1 MSITQSTPTT
11 ARPATPATKRT
22 KILRW
27 AGGSGAAAS
36 LLAVIAIAAWPA
48 SEADKAR
55 DDGEQLGAAVS
66 QLYNAQSAD
75 EVDAALT
82 EVQSAASDTRDHAG
96 DQVAE
101 RVGDAQD
108 ALSRAADGFVGTQT
122 STDAFEVDLYQ
133 AELNEAVDDLDHQA
147 NDVADD
153 APEVRSA
160 FWDGYETGFSS
171 NS

>member
-1 MSITQSTPTT
+1 MSIAHGTTTT
-11 ARPATPATKRT
+11 ARPSTSAKRS
-22 KILRW
+22 KMLRW
-27 AGGSGAAAS
+27 VGGGGATAS

-55 DDGEQLGAAVS
+55 DDGEQPGAAVA
-66 QLYNAQSAD
+66 QLYNAQSTE

-82 EVQSAASDTRDHAG
+82 EVQAAASDTRDHAG

-108 ALSRAADGFVGTQT
+108 ALSRAADGFVGTHT

-133 AELNEAVDDLDHQA
+133 AELNEAVDDLEHQA

-153 APEVRSA
+153 APEVRAA
-160 FWDGYETGFSS
+160 FWDGYETGY
-171 NS
+171 NNNI

>member
-1 MSITQSTPTT
+1 MSIAHGTTTTRPTS
-11 ARPATPATKRT
+11 AKRN

-36 LLAVIAIAAWPA
+36 VLAVVAIAAWPA

-55 DDGEQLGAAVS
+55 DDGEHLGAAVA
-66 QLYNAQSAD
+66 QLYNAQSQE

-108 ALSRAADGFVGTQT
+108 ALSRAADGFVGTHT
-122 STDAFEVDLYQ
+122 ATDSFSVDVYQ
-133 AELNEAVDDLDHQA
+133 AELNDAVDDLDHQA
-147 NDVADD
+147 NDVAND
-153 APEVRSA
+153 APEVRQA
-160 FWDGYETGFSS
+160 FWDGYETGFSN